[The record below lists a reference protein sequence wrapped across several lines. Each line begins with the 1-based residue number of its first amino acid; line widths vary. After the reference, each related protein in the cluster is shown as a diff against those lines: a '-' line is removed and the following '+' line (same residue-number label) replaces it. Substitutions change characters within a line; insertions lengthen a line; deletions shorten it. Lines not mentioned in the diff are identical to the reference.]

1 MDALSELDVW
11 RRSKSLAVN
20 VYRNLSR
27 CADRGFRD
35 QATRSAVSIPSNI
48 AEGYERASRKE
59 FARFL
64 QIAKGSCAELRT
76 QIQIGREIGYFDRET
91 ADGMLRE
98 ALEITKMM
106 QGLINRCR
114 STKNH

>member
-11 RRSKSLAVN
+11 RRSKDLAVS
-20 VYRNLSR
+20 VYKNLSG

-35 QATRSAVSIPSNI
+35 QVTRSAVSIPSNI

-64 QIAKGSCAELRT
+64 LIAKGSCAELRT
-76 QIQIGREIGYFDRET
+76 QIQIGREIGYFNREI
-91 ADGMLRE
+91 ADGMLQE
-98 ALEITKMM
+98 AFAITKMM
-106 QGLINRCR
+106 QGLIKRCK
-114 STKNH
+114 STSNN